1 MILAH
6 HSDNIAVNLYSL
18 LSLVLKNV
26 TRQSKISIYVN
37 FHLKKGADWM
47 ADGKSIIWITGAS
60 SGIGFAL
67 AQKLLNNGHT
77 VIGTA
82 RNIDK
87 LHELKKKFPDKLYG
101 FIADITNEQSISDLC
116 LQLKQQFNG
125 IDTMI
130 LCAGICEYIEWP
142 NLDLKILHRNMNTNF
157 WGTVNCI
164 AYGMDI
170 LNKDRNPYIVAISS
184 ASQIVGLP
192 RAEGYGASK
201 AAIHY
206 LLQSLQVELSNTTID
221 VSIVTPGFVN
231 TELTQKNDFY
241 MPFLIPVEKAADII
255 LHGMRQRKPEIKFP
269 LILILILNIL
279 SFIPDK
285 LRIKILSKIRR

>member
-1 MILAH
+1 M
-6 HSDNIAVNLYSL
+6 D
-18 LSLVLKNV
+18 
-26 TRQSKISIYVN
+26 
-37 FHLKKGADWM
+37 
-47 ADGKSIIWITGAS
+47 DGNSIIWITVAS

-67 AQKLLNNGHT
+67 TQKLLNNGHT

-87 LHELKKKFPDKLYG
+87 LDSLKNDFPDKLHG
-101 FIADITNEQSISDLC
+101 FVTDVTNEQSVADLC
-116 LQLKQQFNG
+116 LQLKQQFKS

-157 WGTVNCI
+157 WGTINCI
-164 AYGMDI
+164 VYGMDI

-201 AAIHY
+201 AALHY
-206 LLQSLQVELSNTTID
+206 LLQTLQVEFSNTNID
-221 VSIVTPGFVN
+221 VSIVTPGFVK
-231 TELTQKNDFY
+231 TELTERNDFY
-241 MPFLIPVEKAADII
+241 MPFLIPVDKAVDII
-255 LHGMRQRKPEIKFP
+255 LHGMKKRKPEIKFP
-269 LILILILNIL
+269 FFLILILNIL

>member
-87 LHELKKKFPDKLYG
+87 LHELKK
-101 FIADITNEQSISDLC
+101 N
-116 LQLKQQFNG
+116 
-125 IDTMI
+125 
-130 LCAGICEYIEWP
+130 
-142 NLDLKILHRNMNTNF
+142 
-157 WGTVNCI
+157 
-164 AYGMDI
+164 
-170 LNKDRNPYIVAISS
+170 
-184 ASQIVGLP
+184 
-192 RAEGYGASK
+192 
-201 AAIHY
+201 
-206 LLQSLQVELSNTTID
+206 
-221 VSIVTPGFVN
+221 
-231 TELTQKNDFY
+231 
-241 MPFLIPVEKAADII
+241 FLISYMV
-255 LHGMRQRKPEIKFP
+255 LL
-269 LILILILNIL
+269 LI
-279 SFIPDK
+279 
-285 LRIKILSKIRR
+285 